1 MDKIAVLVDSG
12 CDIPKELAVEKN
24 IYILPLKINYT
35 DGEYRDGV
43 DITPE
48 QVYSKLAQ
56 EIPKTS
62 LPNGEE
68 ILNLF
73 DKIKSDGYNKVL
85 CVTLSSGL
93 SGTNNIIN
101 IIASDYDG
109 LEIKIIDS
117 KNIAIGA
124 GFLGLLASDL
134 IQAGQSF
141 DESYQG
147 VLDNINNSKVFFSVA
162 TLEYLHKGG
171 RIGLVSAV
179 LGSKIN
185 LKPIISCNNEG
196 IYYTIAKVIGRNQS
210 IKKMLDLV
218 VKYAETGDKYN
229 VCISHGG
236 AFDEAQKIKQEILKR
251 LPNVLNVYE
260 GQISPTLGVHTGPGL
275 VGVGIQL
282 L

>member
-48 QVYSKLAQ
+48 QVYNKLAQ

-73 DKIKSDGYNKVL
+73 DKIKSDGYTKVL

-134 IQAGQSF
+134 IKSGQSF
-141 DESYQG
+141 DEAYQG
-147 VLDNINNSKVFFSVA
+147 VLANINNSKVFFSVA

-196 IYYTIAKVIGRNQS
+196 IYYTIAKVIGRNNQL
-210 IKKMLDLV
+210 KK
-218 VKYAETGDKYN
+218 
-229 VCISHGG
+229 C
-236 AFDEAQKIKQEILKR
+236 
-251 LPNVLNVYE
+251 
-260 GQISPTLGVHTGPGL
+260 
-275 VGVGIQL
+275 
-282 L
+282 